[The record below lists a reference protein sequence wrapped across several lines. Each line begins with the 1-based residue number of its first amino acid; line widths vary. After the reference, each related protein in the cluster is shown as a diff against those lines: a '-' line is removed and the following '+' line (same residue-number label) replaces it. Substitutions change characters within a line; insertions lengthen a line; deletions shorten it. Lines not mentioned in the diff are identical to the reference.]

1 MLTMP
6 RYLDGHKMGSVNEDM
21 LKQAQNQPKD
31 EFGVV
36 HVNMLYNK
44 EEDKLFC
51 LVDAPDKESVKKHH
65 EKFGTTCEWIT
76 EVQTTA

>member
-1 MLTMP
+1 MP
-6 RYLDGHKMGSVNEDM
+6 RFLDAHKMGAVSEDM

-51 LVDAPDKESVKKHH
+51 LVDAPDKEAVRKHH
-65 EKFGTTCEWIT
+65 EKFGNTCEWIT